1 MHSNFKGFQ
10 VAHPSPI
17 FHAWDMPYKAYT
29 YTHACNMKFLSSTFC
44 YRGKEKKENTQ
55 QIRKQGNNSTHA
67 HDWRLTKRT
76 EYSQLKEVYLKQ
88 IHSLR

>member
-29 YTHACNMKFLSSTFC
+29 YTHACNVKFLSSTFC

-55 QIRKQGNNSTHA
+55 QIRKQGKFNTRTRLASNQKNRVLSTQVIKF
-67 HDWRLTKRT
+67 T
-76 EYSQLKEVYLKQ
+76 
-88 IHSLR
+88 